1 MNKVQLTKQGYDR
14 LQLELKELVDQKR
27 PHAVERLQKARAM
40 GDLSENSEYSAAKE
54 ELAFV
59 EGRIREVE
67 TLIKNADVVEIR
79 HNGEVIS
86 LGDRVTVQNNGSRE
100 EFFIVGEFEADPM
113 QKKLSNT
120 SPIGRSLLGKKVGDS
135 VEVEVPAG
143 KIQYKVVDIQ

>member
-1 MNKVQLTKQGYDR
+1 MNKVQLTKEGYDK
-14 LQLELKELVDQKR
+14 LQQELKDLVDKKR
-27 PHAVERLQKARAM
+27 PYTVLRLQKARAM

-59 EGRIREVE
+59 EGRVREIE
-67 TLIKNADVVEIR
+67 TLIKNAEVVEIQR
-79 HNGEVIS
+79 NGEIIS
-86 LGDRVTVQNNGSRE
+86 LGDRVTVQNNGTRE

-143 KIQYKVVDIQ
+143 KILYKVVDIK